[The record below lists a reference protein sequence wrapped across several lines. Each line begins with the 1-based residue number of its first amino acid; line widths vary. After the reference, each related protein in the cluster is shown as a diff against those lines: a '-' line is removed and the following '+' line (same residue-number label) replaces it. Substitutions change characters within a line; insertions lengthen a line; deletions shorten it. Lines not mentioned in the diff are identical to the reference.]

1 VFTEQIARK
10 GIRGYGMFRSNKA
23 GWFFILPAF
32 VFLGLF
38 KIVPIGVS
46 VLESLRQTTY
56 SGRSYFV
63 GFENYVYLFFDD
75 PAFWDSFWITLFYSL
90 IVNPVIII
98 VALAMALLL
107 NENHFFTKFF
117 RTVFFLPTAISF
129 AVVSVIWSVVLDP
142 YYGLANSFLTLFGLP
157 AQPFFAST
165 AQALGCLV
173 FLNVW
178 RSAGYWMMYFIAG
191 LQNIPDT
198 LYQAADIDGASA
210 WKKTWKITLPLLSR
224 TFSFVLVA
232 NTAFNFLTFA
242 PVYIITKGGPR
253 GSTNLLMY
261 ESYKSAFVNLD
272 MGRASAITTILLGI
286 ILVFSLFELK
296 WTKAGFEY

>member
-1 VFTEQIARK
+1 
-10 GIRGYGMFRSNKA
+10 MFRNNKI

-32 VFLGLF
+32 IFLMIF
-38 KIVPIGVS
+38 KIFPIGVS
-46 VLESLRQTTY
+46 VVESLMQTTFTG
-56 SGRSYFV
+56 SRYFV
-63 GFENYVYLFFDD
+63 GVDNYTYLFFDD
-75 PAFWDSFWITLFYSL
+75 PSFWDSFWITLFYSV
-90 IVNPVIII
+90 IVNPLIIG
-98 VALAMALLL
+98 VSLGMALLL

-117 RTVFFLPTAISF
+117 RTIFFLPTAISF

-142 YYGLANSFLTLFGLP
+142 HYGLANSFLTLFGLP
-157 AQPFFAST
+157 AQPFFSSS
-165 AQALGCLV
+165 AQALWCLV

-178 RSAGYWMMYFIAG
+178 RSSGYWMMYFLAG
-191 LQNIPDT
+191 LQNIPET
-198 LYQAADIDGASA
+198 LYQAADIDGASG

-253 GSTNLLMY
+253 GATNLLMY

-272 MGRASAITTILLGI
+272 MGRASAITTILLAI
-286 ILVFSLFELK
+286 ILLFSFFELK
-296 WTKAGFEY
+296 LTKAGFEY

>member
-1 VFTEQIARK
+1 
-10 GIRGYGMFRSNKA
+10 MFRSNRA

-56 SGRSYFV
+56 TGRSYFV
-63 GFENYVYLFFDD
+63 GFENYTYLFFED
-75 PAFWDSFWITLFYSL
+75 PTFWNSFWITLIYSL
-90 IVNPVIII
+90 VVNPLIILI
-98 VALAMALLL
+98 ALVMALLL
-107 NENHFFTKFF
+107 NENRFFTKFF

-142 YYGLANSFLTLFGLP
+142 HYGLANGFLTLFGLP

-165 AQALGCLV
+165 AQALWCLV

-178 RSAGYWMMYFIAG
+178 RSAGYWMMYFLAG
-191 LQNIPDT
+191 LQNIPES

-210 WKKTWKITLPLLSR
+210 WTKTRKITLPLLSR
-224 TFSFVLVA
+224 TFAFVLVA

-286 ILVFSLFELK
+286 ILIFSLFEFK

>member
-1 VFTEQIARK
+1 
-10 GIRGYGMFRSNKA
+10 MFRSNRA

-56 SGRSYFV
+56 TGRSYFV
-63 GFENYVYLFFDD
+63 GFENYTYLFFED
-75 PAFWDSFWITLFYSL
+75 PTFWNSFWITLIYSL
-90 IVNPVIII
+90 VVNPLIILI
-98 VALAMALLL
+98 ALVMALLL

-142 YYGLANSFLTLFGLP
+142 HYGLANGFLTLFGLP

-165 AQALGCLV
+165 AQALWCLV

-178 RSAGYWMMYFIAG
+178 RSAGYWMMYFLAG
-191 LQNIPDT
+191 LQNIPES
-198 LYQAADIDGASA
+198 LYQAADIGRLRLDENSENH
-210 WKKTWKITLPLLSR
+210 
-224 TFSFVLVA
+224 V
-232 NTAFNFLTFA
+232 
-242 PVYIITKGGPR
+242 
-253 GSTNLLMY
+253 
-261 ESYKSAFVNLD
+261 AFVVSDLRLRP
-272 MGRASAITTILLGI
+272 GGQHRVQFSHLCPCVYHHERRAPRFDQPSD
-286 ILVFSLFELK
+286 V
-296 WTKAGFEY
+296 

>member
-1 VFTEQIARK
+1 
-10 GIRGYGMFRSNKA
+10 MFRNNKI

-32 VFLGLF
+32 IFLMIF
-38 KIVPIGVS
+38 KIFPIGVS
-46 VLESLRQTTY
+46 VVESLMQTTFM
-56 SGRSYFV
+56 GNRYFV
-63 GFENYVYLFFDD
+63 GVDNYTYLFFDD
-75 PAFWDSFWITLFYSL
+75 PSFWDSFWITLFYSV
-90 IVNPVIII
+90 IVNPLIIG
-98 VALAMALLL
+98 VSLGMALLL

-142 YYGLANSFLTLFGLP
+142 HYGLANSFLTLFGLP
-157 AQPFFAST
+157 AQPFFSSS
-165 AQALGCLV
+165 AQALWCLV

-178 RSAGYWMMYFIAG
+178 RSSGYWMMYFLAG
-191 LQNIPDT
+191 LQNIPET
-198 LYQAADIDGASA
+198 LYQAADIDGASG

-253 GSTNLLMY
+253 GATNLLMY

-272 MGRASAITTILLGI
+272 MGRASAITTILLAI
-286 ILVFSLFELK
+286 ILIFSFFELK
-296 WTKAGFEY
+296 LTKAGFEY